1 MSVYID
7 RTPLANVVAAVNDG
21 TVTIRT
27 RLVGATVVADVTEEA
42 PASSRPASKAVLVG
56 LVRGATRS
64 HLDKPRAVG
73 APINHHELTRE
84 CNVVDPATG
93 RRDVEVRRIRTVT
106 YVIGTR

>member
-73 APINHHELTRE
+73 APISHHELVK
-84 CNVVDPATG
+84 NS
-93 RRDVEVRRIRTVT
+93 RRLDENGKLAESQTRIRTAT
-106 YVIGTR
+106 YVIGSR